1 MIQAEWKG
9 LDAFKR
15 RLTTMKRRVKP
26 EVASLLRGVS
36 DASARA
42 ALKAAKGH
50 RKTGRLQ
57 ASIKPHTTE
66 TTSAGFSCGSIT
78 SWQTGHSPTCA
89 RAAEAAANVEVKRGG
104 EKLLRNLTK

>member
-1 MIQAEWKG
+1 MTNIEWQG
-9 LDAFKR
+9 LDTFKR
-15 RLTTMKRRVKP
+15 RLTKMKQRVRP

-57 ASIKPHTTE
+57 SSIRPFVTE
-66 TTSAGFSCGSIT
+66 DSAGFS
-78 SWQTGHSPTCA
+78 A
-89 RAAEAAANVEVKRGG
+89 AYYVRANKALRAIRESAGAAAKVEVKRGG
-104 EKLLRNLTK
+104 ERLLRNLTK